1 MADGIKWKTD
11 QLDKGIFAFDEKA
24 DQAVRM
30 FANTQAKVLEKDM
43 KENRPWT
50 DRTGDARKRLSVKVE
65 STKKAYVLV
74 LAHGVDYGIWLEL
87 ANEGKYNI
95 IQRTVDLES
104 AYIMKDFEGL
114 LNKMG
119 Y

>member
-1 MADGIKWKTD
+1 MADGIKWSTE
-11 QLDKGIFAFDEKA
+11 QLDKGIFAFDVKA
-24 DQAVRM
+24 DKAVRM
-30 FANTQAKVLEKDM
+30 FAETQAKVLEKDM

-50 DRTGDARKRLSVKVE
+50 DRTGDARKRLTCKVE
-65 STKKAYVLV
+65 STKRAYVLV

-104 AYIMKDFEGL
+104 AYIMRDFEGL